1 MPEMLMQPSAAPDV
15 WRGAD
20 VADESLWVRPMTE
33 AELAEIDAALA
44 AVKAKGGPAI
54 GFAKDDFP
62 LPALSEKINAIYQD
76 VQHGRGF
83 AVLRGLPVANYSR
96 QDLETIYWGIGSHMG
111 YPISQNP
118 EGQLIAEVTDKGSSY
133 ATNVNDRGYRS
144 RDKLNPHVDTS
155 DVTVLLCVRQA
166 DDGGMSSLVSSGAIY
181 NEILAKRPDLLPVL
195 YRGFHHDLRGE
206 GLTGSLDEVTHNRIP
221 VFSYHEGLLS
231 CCYND
236 KIMRSAHD
244 KIGEPLTAQEREAID
259 LVLELAES
267 DDLRLDFRLQQ
278 GDIQLVN
285 NYTLLH
291 FRSAFQSHPD
301 PDQRRLLLRLWLNTH
316 KPRPLDAIFADR
328 YNTGP
333 RGGVH
338 PRAAQAAE

>member
-1 MPEMLMQPSAAPDV
+1 MTEILHIPSAARDV
-15 WRGAD
+15 WRGPD
-20 VADESLWVRPMTE
+20 LADESLWVRMLTT
-33 AELAEIDAALA
+33 AEVAEIDTALA
-44 AVKAKGGPAI
+44 SVKAGGGPAI
-54 GFAKDDFP
+54 GFGKDAFALPTLAAKIDT
-62 LPALSEKINAIYQD
+62 IYED

-83 AVLRGLPVANYSR
+83 AVLRGLPAEKYSR
-96 QDLETIYWGIGSHMG
+96 KDLETIYWGIGSHLG

-118 EGQLIAEVTDKGSSY
+118 EGHLIAEVTDKGSSY
-133 ATNVNDRGYRS
+133 ASNINDRGYRS

-166 DDGGMSSLVSSGAIY
+166 DDGGMSSLASSGAIY

-206 GLTGSLDEVTHNRIP
+206 GPTGSLDEVTARIP

-236 KIMRSAHD
+236 KIMRSAHA
-244 KIGEPLTAQEREAID
+244 KRGEPLTAEELEAID
-259 LVLELAES
+259 LVMELAES
-267 DDLRLDFRLQQ
+267 PAFRLDFRLQE
-278 GDIQLVN
+278 GDLQFVN

-291 FRSAFQSHPD
+291 FRAAFETHPD
-301 PDQRRLLLRLWLNTH
+301 PEQRRLLLRLWLNTH
-316 KPRPLDAIFADR
+316 APRPLADDFADR

-333 RGGVH
+333 RGGVFV
-338 PRAAQAAE
+338 RDAQAAE